1 LLYIKAS
8 WLGKEDSN
16 SREEKEAAH
25 ETIRENIGEECLK
38 SLTCSKI
45 GQKSKK
51 IGVMNGKKVNYI
63 IEKKNNALETG
74 QKPTTNSRNKD
85 RILGNIHNRSEI
97 VLKIRK

>member
-1 LLYIKAS
+1 M
-8 WLGKEDSN
+8 
-16 SREEKEAAH
+16 AAH
-25 ETIRENIGEECLK
+25 EKIRENIGEECLK

-45 GQKSKK
+45 RQKSKK
-51 IGVMNGKKVNYI
+51 INVMNGKKANYI
-63 IEKKNNALETG
+63 IEKKKNNALETG